1 MWRTKILMFIL
12 WVLSCLTTVPGL
24 IHHFGYEG
32 RDEYI
37 QCSYPLGYEGYEKY
51 LCKNNCGNNDVL
63 ISTLQKNT
71 TKYRTY
77 DEKRKRVFIA
87 IISKLHLNDAGKF
100 WCGVTRPGTDIYTEV
115 KLHVTQDRCCQTVS
129 KTQSIEEGSV
139 TISCPYDSQSANNLK
154 YLCRGNRPSVCLKQA
169 VITSNSP
176 QEGRFRLTDDRKSR
190 IFTVT
195 ISRLTL
201 KDSGLYLCGVKRTS
215 DYDLFSAVELDVKDD
230 VLYPLWA
237 LFPILLLILI
247 TVLVKVRKNHCHMIK
262 ETKVIINTHKL
273 EEADEQEEMNSNE
286 LYENHEAVVVYAQ
299 QWTFKQRS
307 NSYHF
312 DDKDEN
318 EADCESITAPEEIYC
333 NEAFHA
339 FQRR

>member
-1 MWRTKILMFIL
+1 MVNLGFL
-12 WVLSCLTTVPGL
+12 LFSAVLSCLTTVPGL

-32 RDEYI
+32 RDEHI

-115 KLHVTQDRCCQTVS
+115 KLCCQTVS

-215 DYDLFSAVELDVKDD
+215 DYDLFSAVELDVKGKPTLGDYRIFFFYHLKKLSD
-230 VLYPLWA
+230 AATSILQSLEGFLWFANFPLFYLKA
-237 LFPILLLILI
+237 SELI
-247 TVLVKVRKNHCHMIK
+247 TECFKFNTIK
-262 ETKVIINTHKL
+262 PQDISLK
-273 EEADEQEEMNSNE
+273 
-286 LYENHEAVVVYAQ
+286 
-299 QWTFKQRS
+299 
-307 NSYHF
+307 
-312 DDKDEN
+312 
-318 EADCESITAPEEIYC
+318 
-333 NEAFHA
+333 
-339 FQRR
+339 